1 MGFLWCPA
9 KPSSACGTDYV
20 FLCHPGPGCFWCQ
33 CFIERY
39 PGLPRVHPGE
49 LRALGG
55 GGAAPQDGQPHPGVP
70 GAAAQHGQQQEAGM
84 SVAGSQAPTLVL

>member
-1 MGFLWCPA
+1 MGVTIFP
-9 KPSSACGTDYV
+9 PSR
-20 FLCHPGPGCFWCQ
+20 PGPGCFRRQ
-33 CFIERY
+33 CFGERY

-70 GAAAQHGQQQEAGM
+70 GAAAQHGQQQEAGV
-84 SVAGSQAPTLVL
+84 SVAGSRAPAPGLFNCKVLQL